1 MLRYFNS
8 AIKIKLYVFL
18 NRSSHYYITY
28 QNNSKTMLFQLQ
40 LPSKMSLVNSSVHTV
55 YAAYGCH
62 MEEAFALQD
71 HPQHPEHIPP

>member
-1 MLRYFNS
+1 
-8 AIKIKLYVFL
+8 
-18 NRSSHYYITY
+18 
-28 QNNSKTMLFQLQ
+28 MLFQLQ